1 MRILL
6 FDPFSGAAGDMV
18 VGSLLDC
25 GADPGLVETAM
36 RSVAAEPQIRTVDRA
51 GIRAVHVDARPGPA
65 KRTFDE
71 VLAILQDA
79 ACPDPA
85 RHRARAV
92 FERIRD
98 AEETVHGEMTHFH
111 EVGADD
117 AIAEVVG
124 ACTAFH
130 SLAVDGVAVLPV
142 ALGGGRV
149 RSAHGMIP
157 VPAPATL
164 AVLAGAGIPVVAGTP
179 EEGERCTPT
188 GAALLAEFS
197 SMAPV
202 DVGPAS
208 VIAAGYGA
216 GTRDVAGTPNV
227 LRAILLET
235 GQDIGHDCVDLL
247 ETNVDDV
254 SGEVIAH
261 ALSVLM
267 EEGALDASLTPILMK
282 KGRSGHLVRVIAR
295 PPDASR
301 LARCMAREL
310 GSLGIRSV
318 PLVHRFVADREMVDV
333 EVAVDGA
340 SCTLPVKVGS
350 IGREVISVK
359 AEHDAV
365 SRCARDHRIPARTLA
380 RRAEEAA
387 RRILEEHP

>member
-25 GADPGLVETAM
+25 GADRGRVEAAM
-36 RSVAAEPQIRTVDRA
+36 RSVAADPEIRSVDRA

-65 KRTFDE
+65 KRTFEE
-71 VLAILQDA
+71 VLAILEGA
-79 ACPDPA
+79 ACPEPVRD
-85 RHRARAV
+85 RARAV
-92 FERIRD
+92 FERIRGS
-98 AEETVHGEMTHFH
+98 EETIHGEMTHFH

-124 ACTAFH
+124 ACTALD
-130 SLAVDGVAVLPV
+130 SLTVDGVAVLPI

-164 AVLAGAGIPVVAGTP
+164 AILSGAGIPVVAGTP
-179 EEGERCTPT
+179 DEGERCTPT

-197 SMAPV
+197 SIPPAE
-202 DVGPAS
+202 VGPAT

-216 GTRDVAGTPNV
+216 GSRDVAGTPNV

-235 GQDIGHDCVDLL
+235 GQEIGHDWVDLL

-254 SGEVIAH
+254 TGEVIAH
-261 ALSVLM
+261 AVAVLM
-267 EEGALDASLTPILMK
+267 EEGALDASVAPLLMK
-282 KGRSGHLVRVIAR
+282 KGRSGHLIRVIAR
-295 PPDASR
+295 PPDSPR
-301 LARCMAREL
+301 LARCMAQEL

-333 EVAVDGA
+333 EVPVDGG
-340 SCTLPVKVGS
+340 SCTIPVKVGS
-350 IGREVISVK
+350 IGGEIVSVK
-359 AEHDAV
+359 AEHEAV

-387 RRILEEHP
+387 RRILEGRP